1 MSEVTAALPRK
12 ILTSGER
19 DFLKQ
24 GNRLL
29 LDKSNGR
36 IGATALM
43 DLVADWGNHR
53 GSLAFQEY
61 ARRWITEAQAKNKIA
76 DQLLRELFGRN
87 EPDPRKAA

>member
-24 GNRLL
+24 GDRLL
-29 LDKSNGR
+29 LAKPNGR
-36 IGATALM
+36 IGAAALM
-43 DLVADWGNHR
+43 DLVADWGNYR

-61 ARRWITEAQAKNKIA
+61 ARRRITEGQAKNKIA
-76 DQLLRELFGRN
+76 DQLLRELFGLN

>member
-29 LDKSNGR
+29 LDKPNGR
-36 IGATALM
+36 IGAAALM

-53 GSLAFQEY
+53 GSLAFQAY
-61 ARRWITEAQAKNKIA
+61 AGRWITEGHAKNKVA
-76 DQLLRELFGRN
+76 DQLLRALFGLN